1 MKTKGSV
8 TLNRRLK
15 ASWLIEALRLRA
27 EGSSPEEARAR
38 LEAMLSEDIGGK
50 ESVRKSLRYLRQVW
64 LEPHPV
70 YGKLQAEGVDLY
82 RQQPTVER
90 ARFLSFFMLL
100 AIYPFAREVAEACGQ
115 LFRLQG
121 TIKAEQIKRKIIA
134 KRGQRESIL
143 RSTRYAISIFSDL
156 GILRRSGTRG
166 TYAIGKLSISES
178 SLSAYSLEAIF
189 ESVGKSQISRSDLNI
204 HPALFAFDSQWIIT
218 SAISDPRFNLSKQS
232 LSREYVDL
240 LKQRI
245 PINLSPEVDFHR
257 LDS

>member
-27 EGSSPEEARAR
+27 EGSSPEEAGAR
-38 LEAMLSEDIGGK
+38 LKAMLAADIGGE

-70 YGKLQAEGVDLY
+70 HGKLQAEGVDLY

-100 AIYPFAREVAEACGQ
+100 AIYPFAREVAEVCGQ

-121 TIKAEQIKRKIIA
+121 RIKSEQVKRKIVAIH
-134 KRGQRESIL
+134 GEREPVV
-143 RSTRYAISIFSDL
+143 RSTRYAVSIFLDL
-156 GILRRSGTRG
+156 SVLQATETKGI
-166 TYAIGKLSISES
+166 YAPGKLPFTDDSISAFALNAILES
-178 SLSAYSLEAIF
+178 LQREQGIGRNELEH
-189 ESVGKSQISRSDLNI
+189 
-204 HPALFAFDSQWIIT
+204 HPSLFALESHVMVGLALD
-218 SAISDPRFNLSKQS
+218 DPRFAV
-232 LSREYVDL
+232 SRESVTREIISL
-240 LKQRI
+240 RKAS
-245 PINLSPEVDFHR
+245 N
-257 LDS
+257 